1 VKNRNFFRSTLRFG
15 QKKPGSLSALAAVM
29 LACVLLF
36 PGCPYYKSAFRGK
49 VIDAET
55 GEPVEGAAVVAS
67 YPATRYTFCCILP
80 TLAGTI
86 TDHVGAQETL
96 TDGNG
101 LFYIPPYFTV
111 TFPVSS
117 ENSTD
122 FAVFKPGYGKSVPSG
137 FFDDGME
144 TFFSKKT
151 GDTGEIEDHD
161 MDKGMVKVP
170 VVFGV
175 VKLPKA
181 KTWKERREASSFL
194 TNCSE
199 KECPL
204 LHNMLKKE
212 DIWLYQNEGWRR

>member
-1 VKNRNFFRSTLRFG
+1 MKNRSFFRNALRFG
-15 QKKPGSLSALAAVM
+15 QKKPGNLSALAAVM

-55 GEPVEGAAVVAS
+55 GEPVEGAVIVAS

-86 TDHVGAQETL
+86 TDHAGAQETL
-96 TDGNG
+96 TDRDG

-175 VKLPKA
+175 VKLPEA
-181 KTWKERREASSFL
+181 KTWEERLEVHRVDIE
-194 TNCSE
+194 CSGR
-199 KECPL
+199 ECPL
-204 LHNMLKKE
+204 LYKMLKE
-212 DIWLYQNEGWRR
+212 EGNWLFQNEGWRR